1 MKQQSIKGWNWGWYH
16 MKKDE
21 IEITHDKEG
30 TKTCFSL
37 KYKDIAVTNAAKDS
51 EVSVEFQDS
60 EDNKKGDILC
70 EMRFYVPNIDEKI

>member
-21 IEITHDKEG
+21 IELTHDKEG

-37 KYKDIAVTNAAKDS
+37 KYRDIAVSNAAKEN
-51 EVSVEFQDS
+51 EVSIEFQ
-60 EDNKKGDILC
+60 
-70 EMRFYVPNIDEKI
+70 